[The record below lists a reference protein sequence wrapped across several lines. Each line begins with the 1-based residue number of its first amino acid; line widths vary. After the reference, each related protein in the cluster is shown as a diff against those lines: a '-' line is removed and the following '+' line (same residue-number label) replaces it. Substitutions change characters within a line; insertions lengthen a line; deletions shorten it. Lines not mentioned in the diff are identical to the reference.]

1 MIKAGIIGATGYT
14 GAELIRLLSG
24 HKEVELTAIGARSND
39 GAVSSLHKSLM
50 GLDAAF
56 CSTDIQNFTDCDIV
70 FLALPHGAS
79 SGYAKALVEAGVKVV
94 DLGADF
100 RLNDPQEYDKW
111 YAAEHACKDWMPNIV
126 YGLPE
131 IHRSQIAASK
141 LVANPGCFPT
151 TIILGLAPLAANKLI
166 DPSMVVADSDSG
178 LTGAGKKLTESSHFV
193 NVNGNVV
200 AYKIGNH
207 RHLPEIC
214 QEIDALY
221 GGKIDLVFNPH
232 LAPINRGILSTITA
246 HLTKPLTQEEAEALY
261 SDFYAHEP
269 FVRIRKGDYAAV
281 RDVVG
286 SNFCDISVH
295 VVNDHTIV
303 ITSAIDNLI
312 KGASGQ
318 AIQNMN
324 ILFGFDETEGLRSFA
339 VCP

>member
-1 MIKAGIIGATGYT
+1 MITAGIIGATGYT

-24 HKEVELTAIGARSND
+24 HKEVELKAIGARSID
-39 GAVSSLHKSLM
+39 GAVSSLHTSLL
-50 GLDAAF
+50 GLEANF

-79 SGYAKALVEAGVKVV
+79 SSYAKALVESGVKVV

-100 RLNDPQEYDKW
+100 RLNDPQEYEKW
-111 YAAEHACKDWMPNIV
+111 YAAEHVCKEWMPKVV

-131 IHRSQIAASK
+131 LHRSQIAVSK

-151 TIILGLAPLAANKLI
+151 TIILGLAPLAANKLV
-166 DPSMVVADSDSG
+166 DPSMIVADSDSG

-193 NVNGNVV
+193 NVSGNVV

-207 RHLPEIC
+207 RHLPEIL
-214 QEIDALY
+214 QEINALY
-221 GGKIDLVFNPH
+221 GGEIDLVFNPH
-232 LAPINRGILSTITA
+232 LVPINRGILSTITA
-246 HLTKPLTQEEAEALY
+246 HLTNPLTQQEAEQLY
-261 SDFYAHEP
+261 CNFYDNEP
-269 FVRIRKGDYAAV
+269 FVRVRRNGFAAV

-286 SNFCDISVH
+286 SNYCDISVH